1 MDLLPLILFLNIE
14 YTMSASELKK
24 QLKEMRPKFTS
35 DEEEIA
41 YHTAAKKSL
50 AARERM
56 AAVRAAK
63 KGNTAPQTEE
73 KKAVKT
79 PAKKKVE
86 TVEEVRSAKKAAL
99 LAQLE
104 ALGSA

>member
-1 MDLLPLILFLNIE
+1 
-14 YTMSASELKK
+14 MSATDLKK
-24 QLKEMRPKFTS
+24 TLKDLRPKFTS
-35 DEEEIA
+35 VEQEVE
-41 YHTAAKKSL
+41 YHTAAKKAL
-50 AARERM
+50 AAKERM

-63 KGNTAPQTEE
+63 KANTAPKEE
-73 KKAVKT
+73 KKEAKT